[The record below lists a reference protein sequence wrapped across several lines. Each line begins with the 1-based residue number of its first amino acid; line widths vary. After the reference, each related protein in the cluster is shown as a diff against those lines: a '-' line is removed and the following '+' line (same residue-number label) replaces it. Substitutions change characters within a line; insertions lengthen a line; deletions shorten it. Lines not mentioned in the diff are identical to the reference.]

1 MLSSGGEDRCIVGGG
16 VVGLAGGTVSRHAAV
31 RYWCGGS
38 VKVYSTMSDLHHRV
52 QQYQG
57 NPLLLITCP

>member
-38 VKVYSTMSDLHHRV
+38 VKVYSTMSDLHH
-52 QQYQG
+52 
-57 NPLLLITCP
+57 